1 MIPDFAPPEGLSV
14 RRERSCCC
22 LISLS
27 RRPGLDE
34 KQVRQMDEPY
44 VSFYLRQNRIRVFR
58 QTITAIGD
66 PRFIRFMIK
75 KDGSS
80 LILLPYNKKTF
91 QSLRVPETANYDRW
105 SMEIS
110 SKPLC
115 LLLAHRLGWE
125 LSRSYR
131 IPGKVYEQQPLVLF
145 NLSRAYPI
153 E

>member
-1 MIPDFAPPEGLSV
+1 MDG
-14 RRERSCCC
+14 
-22 LISLS
+22 
-27 RRPGLDE
+27 
-34 KQVRQMDEPY
+34 KQVRRMDETY
-44 VSFYLRQNRIRVFR
+44 VSFYLRRNRIRVFR
-58 QTITAIGD
+58 QVIAAIGD

-75 KDGSS
+75 EDGSS

-91 QSLRVPETANYDRW
+91 QSLRVPETVNYGRW

-115 LLLAHRLGWE
+115 LLLARCLGWE

-145 NLSRAYPI
+145 NLSRAYQI

>member
-1 MIPDFAPPEGLSV
+1 MPDSAPPEGLSAQ
-14 RRERSCCC
+14 RERSCCC

-34 KQVRQMDEPY
+34 KQVRQMDETC

-58 QTITAIGD
+58 QTITAIGN

-91 QSLRVPETANYDRW
+91 QSLRVPKTANYNRW

-115 LLLAHRLGWE
+115 LLLAHHLGWE
-125 LSRSYR
+125 RSNSYR
-131 IPGKVYEQQPLVLF
+131 VPGKIYKRQPLVLF
-145 NLSRAYPI
+145 DLSMAYPI